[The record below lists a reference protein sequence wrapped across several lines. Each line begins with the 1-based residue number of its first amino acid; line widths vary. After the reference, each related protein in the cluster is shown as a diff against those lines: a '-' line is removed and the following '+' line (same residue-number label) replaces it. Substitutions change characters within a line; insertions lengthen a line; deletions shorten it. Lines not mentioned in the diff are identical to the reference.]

1 MNAQD
6 SDYKEAAQSPWRSA
20 VTRNK
25 VLFFLVVLL
34 LAGSVRLLTF
44 NFLRNRLDDPAW
56 FQRGTYTAFEDRAVA
71 VIDGTEAIFWVS
83 DPSRTDVI
91 FFPPGYPLMIAAI
104 FRLTG
109 QHSIYAV
116 QAVQTVLDLL
126 ISLVFITGLA
136 VTAFGWRA
144 GMWTSVMTAF
154 SPLLAFVGVS
164 PFADAPTA
172 WFVIGGIWLL
182 VLALKKGSAKLA
194 FAAGVVL
201 GCACWLRLNP
211 LYLSVFLAAALL
223 AFAGTTIQRRLRLA
237 APLLLGTLLLVSPI
251 VIRNWVVFRELTVGA
266 GIGVNL
272 WEGLGE
278 TEFGRA
284 NGFEFGDLKL
294 IERDRAD
301 MHLPADF
308 PITSIW
314 PDGIKRDRMRRNEAL
329 NFIRQHP
336 VWYAGVMLKRMWG
349 MLKVAGAPL
358 PYYGTAGI
366 NVTSA
371 RCLPASWQKGIV
383 ALGVN
388 ALGMI
393 QSVTRYALLPL
404 ALVGLWLAARRD
416 WPVTALFLAA
426 IVYYLGPGTFVHP
439 EIRYALPMHWL
450 LPIFAGLSLSL
461 IYAKFRE
468 RWITVRASKSSPVA

>member
-6 SDYKEAAQSPWRSA
+6 SNYRERASSRWRSA
-20 VTRNK
+20 VTRNR

-44 NFLRNRLDDPAW
+44 NFVRNHLDDPAW
-56 FQRGTYTAFEDRAVA
+56 FQRGTYAAFEERAVA
-71 VIDGTEAIFWVS
+71 VLDGKEPIFWAS

-91 FFPPGYPLMIAAI
+91 FFPPGYSIMIAAI
-104 FRLTG
+104 FRVTG
-109 QHSIYAV
+109 RHSIYAV
-116 QAVQTVLDLL
+116 QAVQTVIDLL
-126 ISLVFITGLA
+126 VSLVFITGLA
-136 VTAFGWRA
+136 VTAFGLRA
-144 GMWTSVMTAF
+144 GMWASVMVAF

-164 PFADAPTA
+164 PFSDAPTA
-172 WFVIGGIWLL
+172 WFVIGGLWLL
-182 VLALKKGSAKLA
+182 VLALKKGNVKLA

-211 LYLSVFLAAALL
+211 LYLSVFLAIALL
-223 AFAGTTIQRRLRLA
+223 AFAGTAIQTRLRLIGA
-237 APLLLGTLLLVSPI
+237 LLLGTFLLVSPI
-251 VIRNWVVFRELTVGA
+251 VIRNVVVFRELTVGA

-284 NGFEFGDLKL
+284 NGFEFGDAKL
-294 IERDRAD
+294 LERDRAE

-308 PITSIW
+308 PITNIW
-314 PDGIKRDRMRRNEAL
+314 PDGINRDRARRKEAL

-349 MLKVAGAPL
+349 MLKVAGTPL

-366 NVTSA
+366 NVTAA
-371 RCLPASWQKGIV
+371 RCLPASWQTGIV
-383 ALGVN
+383 ARGVN
-388 ALGMI
+388 ALGAI
-393 QSVTRYALLPL
+393 QSVTRYALVPL

-416 WPVTALFLAA
+416 WPVTSLFLAA

-461 IYAKFRE
+461 IYAKIRE
-468 RWITVRASKSSPVA
+468 RWRSLRASKSSP

>member
-1 MNAQD
+1 
-6 SDYKEAAQSPWRSA
+6 
-20 VTRNK
+20 
-25 VLFFLVVLL
+25 
-34 LAGSVRLLTF
+34 
-44 NFLRNRLDDPAW
+44 
-56 FQRGTYTAFEDRAVA
+56 
-71 VIDGTEAIFWVS
+71 
-83 DPSRTDVI
+83 
-91 FFPPGYPLMIAAI
+91 
-104 FRLTG
+104 
-109 QHSIYAV
+109 
-116 QAVQTVLDLL
+116 
-126 ISLVFITGLA
+126 
-136 VTAFGWRA
+136 
-144 GMWTSVMTAF
+144 
-154 SPLLAFVGVS
+154 
-164 PFADAPTA
+164 
-172 WFVIGGIWLL
+172 
-182 VLALKKGSAKLA
+182 
-194 FAAGVVL
+194 
-201 GCACWLRLNP
+201 
-211 LYLSVFLAAALL
+211 
-223 AFAGTTIQRRLRLA
+223 
-237 APLLLGTLLLVSPI
+237 LLGTLLLVSPI
-251 VIRNWVVFRELTVGA
+251 VIRNYVVFRELTVGA

-294 IERDRAD
+294 VERDRAD

-308 PITSIW
+308 PMTSIW
-314 PDGIKRDRMRRNEAL
+314 PDGINRDRARRKEAL

-371 RCLPASWQKGIV
+371 RCLPESWQKGIV
-383 ALGVN
+383 AGGVN
-388 ALGMI
+388 VLGMI

-416 WPVTALFLAA
+416 WPVTSLFLAA

-461 IYAKFRE
+461 IDAKFRE
-468 RWITVRASKSSPVA
+468 RWISVRASKSSPVA